1 MESIIDQSCP
11 ICDSL
16 DGLKLFVH
24 ISEIPYFGEHTQ
36 MTMMCDSCGWK
47 NTDFI
52 PAEGKKAGSWTM
64 KINTIEHMGVRVVR
78 SSSCT
83 VRIEEIG
90 LEVEPGGNSS
100 GYITNIEGV
109 LNRFRDI
116 VEMIL
121 RQAKR
126 DNEENMEKCLLL
138 LGEINEIKKGN
149 KEVEIILLDPM
160 GHSQILHDDAVSRE
174 LAEEEI
180 AELSVGIS
188 IPVFDINSDNNLQ
201 E

>member
-1 MESIIDQSCP
+1 MESVIDQSCP
-11 ICDSL
+11 ICHSEE
-16 DGLKLFVH
+16 GLKLFVH

-52 PAEGKKAGSWTM
+52 PAEGKKAGSWKM
-64 KINTIEHMGVRVVR
+64 KINTIEHMKVRVVR

-83 VRIEEIG
+83 IKIEEIG

-100 GYITNIEGV
+100 GYISNIEGV
-109 LNRFRDI
+109 LNRFYDI

-126 DNEENMEKCLLL
+126 DNEDTVDKCILLL
-138 LGEINEIKKGN
+138 EEINEIKKGN
-149 KEVEIILLDPM
+149 KEVEIILLDPL
-160 GHSQILHDDAVSRE
+160 GHSQILHDEAISRE
-174 LAEEEI
+174 LADEEI
-180 AELSVGIS
+180 SGLAVGIG
-188 IPVFDINSDNNLQ
+188 IPVFDIDTENNS
-201 E
+201 EI

>member
-1 MESIIDQSCP
+1 MESIIEQSCP

-64 KINTIEHMGVRVVR
+64 KINNIEHMGVRVVR

-100 GYITNIEGV
+100 GYITNIEGL

-126 DNEENMEKCLLL
+126 DNEENVEKCLLL
-138 LGEINEIKKGN
+138 LEEISEIKKGN
-149 KEVEIILLDPM
+149 KEIEIVLLDPM
-160 GHSQILHDDAVSRE
+160 GHSQILHDDAISRE
-174 LAEEEI
+174 LEKEEI

-188 IPVFDINSDNNLQ
+188 IPVFDINSKNDLQ

>member
-11 ICDSL
+11 ICDSS

-52 PAEGKKAGSWTM
+52 PAEGKKPGSWTM
-64 KINTIEHMGVRVVR
+64 KINTIEHMRVRVVR

-126 DNEENMEKCLLL
+126 DNEENVEKCLLL
-138 LGEINEIKKGN
+138 LEKISEIKKGN
-149 KEVEIILLDPM
+149 KEIEIVLLDPM
-160 GHSQILHDDAVSRE
+160 GHSQILHDDAISRE
-174 LAEEEI
+174 LEKEEI
-180 AELSVGIS
+180 LI
-188 IPVFDINSDNNLQ
+188 
-201 E
+201 

>member
-64 KINTIEHMGVRVVR
+64 KINTIEHMRVRVVR

-126 DNEENMEKCLLL
+126 DNDGNVKKCLLL
-138 LGEINEIKKGN
+138 LEEINEIKKGN
-149 KEVEIILLDPM
+149 KEIEITLLDPM
-160 GHSQILHDDAVSRE
+160 GHSQILHDDAISRE
-174 LAEEEI
+174 LEKEEI
-180 AELSVGIS
+180 SELSVGIS
-188 IPVFDINSDNNLQ
+188 IPIFDINSANDLQ

>member
-11 ICDSL
+11 ICSSEK
-16 DGLKLFVH
+16 GLKLYVH

-52 PAEGKKAGSWTM
+52 PAEGKKPGSWSLR
-64 KINTIEHMGVRVVR
+64 INNVEHMSARVVR

-83 VRIEEIG
+83 IRIEEIG

-109 LNRFRDI
+109 LNRFSDI
-116 VEMIL
+116 VKMIL
-121 RQAKR
+121 RQARR
-126 DNEENMEKCLLL
+126 DGEETVENCMLLL
-138 LGEINEIKKGN
+138 EKIYQIKNGER
-149 KEVEIILLDPM
+149 EVDMILLDPM
-160 GHSQILHDDAVSRE
+160 GHSQILHDDAISRE
-174 LAEEEI
+174 LFED
-180 AELSVGIS
+180 ELSDLEIGNS
-188 IPVFDINSDNNLQ
+188 IPVFDINSEEIL
-201 E
+201 